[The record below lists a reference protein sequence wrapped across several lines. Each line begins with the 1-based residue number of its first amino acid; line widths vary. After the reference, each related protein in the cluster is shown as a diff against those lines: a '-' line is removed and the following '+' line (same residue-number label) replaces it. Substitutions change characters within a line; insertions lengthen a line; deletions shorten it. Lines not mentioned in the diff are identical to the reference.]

1 MSAKAVLR
9 SGKRNV
15 KPYSRKRL
23 GIERRPVKA
32 RLGSVLKMKAPIFTA
47 HDGVGGAQGRCKRG
61 TQGEHEF
68 PVRERR
74 RAGGVQNPGNI
85 GFLNRPAEHLVEVVD
100 VNPSNVLVPA
110 AHCSAEKPFR

>member
-47 HDGVGGAQGRCKRG
+47 HDGVGGAQGRCNAERKASMNSRFVSG
-61 TQGEHEF
+61 DG
-68 PVRERR
+68 PVAFKTPEISDFSIAPR
-74 RAGGVQNPGNI
+74 NI
-85 GFLNRPAEHLVEVVD
+85 SLR
-100 VNPSNVLVPA
+100 S
-110 AHCSAEKPFR
+110 SM